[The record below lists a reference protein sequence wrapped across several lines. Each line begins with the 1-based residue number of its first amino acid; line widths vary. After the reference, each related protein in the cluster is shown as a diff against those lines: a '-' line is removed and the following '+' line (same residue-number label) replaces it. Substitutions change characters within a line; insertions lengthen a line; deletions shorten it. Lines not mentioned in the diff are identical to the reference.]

1 MVDSQRFVDLRRP
14 RRIWAVA
21 AVHAE
26 VGRLAALHDD
36 LGVRFRPG
44 DRLVYL
50 GNLIGRG
57 PHVAATI
64 EELLMFR
71 RALLAV
77 PGMFE
82 SDIVYLRGGQEEMW
96 QKLLQLQLAP
106 NPRDIMEWMLSQG
119 VGATLAAYGAT
130 TDQATAAARD
140 GVRTITRFTNGL
152 RAAMRESS
160 GHEPWFSTLRRA
172 AFTGSPTGTPVP
184 EPEPAP
190 PLAEA
195 SEGEEAAVSDC
206 VSDGPEPALVETGG
220 VLMVS
225 TGFDIGRSFEAQGD
239 AFWWGGA
246 QFAKIDRRYGGFAR
260 IVRGYD
266 PAHGGVR
273 IGPYTTTLDGGCGFG
288 GPLICGCLSPGGV
301 LLDTIEA

>member
-1 MVDSQRFVDLRRP
+1 MVDTQRFTDLRRP

-26 VGRLAALHDD
+26 IRRLVALHDD

-57 PHVAATI
+57 RHVAETL

-106 NPRDIMEWMLSQG
+106 NPRDIMAWMLSQG
-119 VGATLAAYGAT
+119 VDATLAAYGAT
-130 TDQATAAARD
+130 GEQATAAARD

-152 RAAMRESS
+152 RGTMRDSP
-160 GHEPWFSTLRRA
+160 GHEAWFSALRRA
-172 AFTGSPTGTPVP
+172 AFTGSPVAPADA
-184 EPEPAP
+184 PAP
-190 PLAEA
+190 A
-195 SEGEEAAVSDC
+195 D
-206 VSDGPEPALVETGG
+206 G

-225 TGFDIGRSFEAQGD
+225 TGFDTAKGFENQGD

-246 QFAKIDRRYGGFAR
+246 QFARIDSRYGGFAR

-266 PAHGGVR
+266 PAHGGFRV
-273 IGPYTTTLDGGCGFG
+273 GAHTTTLDGGCGFG
-288 GPLICGCLSPGGV
+288 GPLICGCLSPSGD